1 MKKLIIFSTA
11 FFLFACKN
19 DKKAASAVSDKI
31 ENGEPAAAPADNNNT
46 EHTSMTNLTYSVEG
60 TEINNSASILVSK
73 DKDKLKADAPYFC
86 MLTSNSA
93 KNNDEYITINF
104 LLDTKPG
111 NYPVVGASLNR
122 GKDDNTEM
130 YGSILGGK
138 PKITNY
144 TVTLTECKDLGSNNL
159 GGHKWSISGSW
170 EEMTIPAMGLMLMD
184 KSKNHPKEVKLGKGT
199 FTNLTFDDNWDEMLE
214 KAFKKTDK

>member
-1 MKKLIIFSTA
+1 MKKLFILPIAAFIIS
-11 FFLFACKN
+11 CN
-19 DKKAASAVSDKI
+19 NNKKSEPVTTDKI
-31 ENGEPAAAPADNNNT
+31 ENGEPAAPPSENNQT
-46 EHTSMTNLTYSVEG
+46 DYTPTTNLTYSVEG
-60 TEINNSASILVSK
+60 TEIKNAASVLVSK
-73 DKDKLKADAPYFC
+73 DKDKLKADAPFLC
-86 MLTSNSA
+86 MLTSNGA
-93 KNNDEYITINF
+93 KNNNEYITVNF

-111 NYPVVGASLNR
+111 IYPVVGASLNR

-144 TVTLTECKDLGSNNL
+144 NVTLTECKDLGSNNL

-170 EEMTIPAMGLMLMD
+170 DEMTIPAMGIMLID
-184 KSKNHPKEVKLGKGT
+184 KTKNHPKEIKLGKGT

-214 KAFKKTDK
+214 KAFKKKDK

>member
-1 MKKLIIFSTA
+1 MKKLIIFSMA
-11 FFLFACKN
+11 VFIISCNN
-19 DKKAASAVSDKI
+19 DKKTAQSVSDKI
-31 ENGEPAAAPADNNNT
+31 ENGEPPALPL
-46 EHTSMTNLTYSVEG
+46 EKTSEEYTPTTNLTYSVEG
-60 TEINNSASILVSK
+60 TEIKNAASVLVSK
-73 DKDKLKADAPYFC
+73 DKDKLKADAPYLC
-86 MLTSNSA
+86 MLTSNAA
-93 KNNDEYITINF
+93 KNNNEYITVNF

-111 NYPVVGASLNR
+111 TYPVVGASLNR

-144 TVTLTECKDLGSNNL
+144 NVTLTECKDLGSNNL
-159 GGHKWSISGSW
+159 GGHKWSISGYW
-170 EEMTIPAMGLMLMD
+170 EEMTIPAMGIMLID
-184 KSKNHPKEVKLGKGT
+184 KSKNHPKEIKLGKGT